1 MHNDIGINR
10 LNRKQHPK
18 RPTVAPIWIIHC
30 NTLVHHSAVAMVH
43 APKVHAVCMN
53 LGEQAYVD
61 TLAYSNFQ
69 DLTLSDC
76 SSEFPPGFDRP
87 GQ

>member
-1 MHNDIGINR
+1 
-10 LNRKQHPK
+10 
-18 RPTVAPIWIIHC
+18 
-30 NTLVHHSAVAMVH
+30 MVH

-53 LGEQAYVD
+53 LAEQAYVD
-61 TLAYSNFQ
+61 TLVYSNFQ